1 MKALINEIR
10 EYLNQELEIVK
21 TQSKLEVANY
31 INDSFNSTEKDSKS
45 VHVLNDRLS
54 IQLSKL
60 RKFTTIT
67 EVKMSNF
74 KEFKQAIQTQFQS
87 MCEYKLFNTQTTKT
101 EIWDLYLSS
110 FPDGTNKIYKERRE
124 FDCQCCKQFIRQVG
138 NVVAVLPEQL
148 KLYFRRKTCF
158 RKQQK
163 LN

>member
-67 EVKMSNF
+67 CEAYKITEDYFIDCINQYTEV
-74 KEFKQAIQTQFQS
+74 
-87 MCEYKLFNTQTTKT
+87 
-101 EIWDLYLSS
+101 LS
-110 FPDGTNKIYKERRE
+110 DG
-124 FDCQCCKQFIRQVG
+124 
-138 NVVAVLPEQL
+138 
-148 KLYFRRKTCF
+148 
-158 RKQQK
+158 
-163 LN
+163 